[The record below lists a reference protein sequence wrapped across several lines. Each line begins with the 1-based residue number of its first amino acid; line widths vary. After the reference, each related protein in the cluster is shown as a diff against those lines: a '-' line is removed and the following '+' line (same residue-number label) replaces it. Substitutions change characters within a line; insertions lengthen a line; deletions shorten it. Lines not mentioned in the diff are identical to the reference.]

1 VQTIVGPPVNIC
13 AFGST
18 TCALVTATATCPA
31 GTVVTG
37 GGFSIGLVN
46 AFPTI
51 SAPQGNGWRVDVVNL
66 GTFTG
71 VVNAVAM
78 CASAT

>member
-1 VQTIVGPPVNIC
+1 VNIC

-18 TCALVTATATCPA
+18 TCTLVTATAACPP

-37 GGFSIGLVN
+37 GGFAIGLVN
-46 AFPTI
+46 AFPTM
-51 SAPQGNGWRVDVVNL
+51 SVPQGNGWRVDVVNL
-66 GTFTG
+66 GTYTG
-71 VVNAVAM
+71 AVNAVAM